1 MGDSCDS
8 YPKGKNISIN
18 SLKTDPILPK
28 NLALFTTQFAQRPS
42 KLFVLP
48 NSKCLTPADTLE
60 LSDFQVI
67 FRSSSP
73 NTKLVTPAAPISSGT
88 GKKKYQT
95 SKNSQH
101 QFIFQRRFTDVR
113 LLQDELL
120 FQKALWFSKKT
131 NKPPTKKKNQKT
143 THKNTTHQ
151 KNLEQT
157 FPRFSRL
164 NFDLQDFV

>member
-131 NKPPTKKKNQKT
+131 NKPPTKKKNKKPPTKT
-143 THKNTTHQ
+143 QPTKKT
-151 KNLEQT
+151 
-157 FPRFSRL
+157 L
-164 NFDLQDFV
+164 NKPSPGSPD